1 MNHEWHQPYNVDP
14 ACRRIDIFGADGLNN
29 RNGEDGTERHLF
41 YADCSA
47 MLLYDKY
54 RLKLL
59 STERE
64 TGASLES
71 CAVST

>member
-1 MNHEWHQPYNVDP
+1 MPLMVHRLYNVDP

-41 YADCSA
+41 YADF
-47 MLLYDKY
+47 DKY

-64 TGASLES
+64 TGQASKAAL
-71 CAVST
+71 